1 MGSSSGATAHGSLAP
16 ALFGWWSGTREGR
29 DRLPWRSTRDPWHVL
44 VSETML
50 AQTQATRVAIRFPT
64 MIERFP
70 TPGSCAEAPL
80 GEVLRYWAGLG
91 YNRRAVAL
99 HSTARAIV
107 ERHGGSVPRTLDEL
121 VTLPG
126 VGPYTARAI
135 LAFAFGRD
143 VGVVDTN
150 VGRVLARAVAGTA
163 LGARPAQELA
173 DSLVPP
179 GRGREWNLAVM
190 DFGSLVCTARA
201 PGCASCALAAV
212 GACVWRAAASGASPD
227 PAFGSAAVTTRQ
239 APFAG
244 SDREGRGRLVR
255 AACVAPIAPD
265 QVATAAGWPD
275 DQGRAT
281 RVARDLVAEGLLVE
295 GADGT
300 LRLP

>member
-1 MGSSSGATAHGSLAP
+1 MGSSPGATAHGPLSS
-16 ALFGWWSGTREGR
+16 ALFGWWSGAREDR
-29 DRLPWRSTRDPWHVL
+29 DRLPWRSSRDPWHVL

-50 AQTQATRVAIRFPT
+50 AQTQAVRVAIRYPA
-64 MIERFP
+64 MIGRFP
-70 TPGSCAEAPL
+70 TAASCADAPL
-80 GEVLRYWAGLG
+80 GEVLRQWAGLG

-99 HSTARAIV
+99 HSAAITVV
-107 ERHGGSVPRTLDEL
+107 ERHGGSVPGTLEEL
-121 VTLPG
+121 VALPG
-126 VGPYTARAI
+126 VGPYTARAV

-190 DFGSLVCTARA
+190 DFGSLVCTARS
-201 PGCASCALAAV
+201 PGCDSCALAAA
-212 GACVWRAAASGASPD
+212 GACAWRSAESGASHD
-227 PAFGSAAVTTRQ
+227 PAFGSAAVTTPQ
-239 APFAG
+239 VPFAG

-255 AACVAPIAPD
+255 AACAGPIAPE

-275 DQGRAT
+275 DRDRAS
-281 RVARDLVAEGLLVE
+281 RVARDLVAEGLLAV
-295 GADGT
+295 GTDGT